1 MCLKFF
7 LIWRWTLKER
17 QRTTWRLGDIPLF
30 YQIGGNVSGSLNLL
44 YIWVLKKRSSII
56 ISILSMY
63 MSFILK
69 GMVRVESPNSG
80 VYVKRSIS
88 NEIEV
93 DYQCEV
99 RKVDWIAIS

>member
-1 MCLKFF
+1 
-7 LIWRWTLKER
+7 
-17 QRTTWRLGDIPLF
+17 
-30 YQIGGNVSGSLNLL
+30 
-44 YIWVLKKRSSII
+44 
-56 ISILSMY
+56 MY

-88 NEIEV
+88 NEFEV

-99 RKVDWIAIS
+99 RKVD

>member
-1 MCLKFF
+1 M
-7 LIWRWTLKER
+7 
-17 QRTTWRLGDIPLF
+17 F

-88 NEIEV
+88 NEFEV

-99 RKVDWIAIS
+99 RKVD